1 MRNFVRENR
10 MKIGNLL
17 CRNGLLFAAACL
29 AAIFAARGDTPTPP
43 ADDKFK
49 GLEFRELGPALMGGR
64 IDDFAGGESNPD
76 IVYVGAASGGVWK
89 TTNNG
94 TTLEPGFGKEAL
106 STAR

>member
-43 ADDKFK
+43 ANDKFK

-64 IDDFAGGESNPD
+64 IDDFAVVQSNPD
-76 IVYVGAASGGVWK
+76 IVYAGGASRGVLK
-89 TTNNG
+89 TTHNR
-94 TTLEPGFGKEAL
+94 TTPEPGL
-106 STAR
+106 Y